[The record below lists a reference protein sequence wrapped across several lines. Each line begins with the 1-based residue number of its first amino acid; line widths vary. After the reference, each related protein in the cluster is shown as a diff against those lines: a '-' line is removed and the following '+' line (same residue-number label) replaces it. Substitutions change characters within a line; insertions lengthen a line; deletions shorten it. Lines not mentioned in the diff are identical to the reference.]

1 MAGTERAD
9 IIVPAVFSEYV
20 DNRTAEL
27 SALRQSGII
36 ATDQVIQQRMNGGG
50 HLVNI
55 PFWNDL
61 SGNDE
66 VLSDSA
72 ALTPSN
78 INAGEDI
85 AVKLFRGRAWA
96 ANDLAGWVAG
106 SDPMAAIGD
115 RVAEYWAR
123 REQSALLST
132 LTGVFATGGALAS
145 SHVLSVHA
153 TSELTGDVI
162 LDGKQLLGDAGGKLT
177 AIAMHSA
184 KYTAL
189 QKANLIVYVRDSEA
203 KLNFPTY
210 LGYRVIIDDAC
221 PVETI
226 VGTPNYNAYTSY
238 LFGVGAIAGASMTM
252 EADKAVETDRD
263 SLAGDD
269 ILITRRT
276 FIMHARGVKY
286 NSATVNPDNGVLSTA
301 ASWAKVYDD
310 KNIRVVKLV
319 TK

>member
-1 MAGTERAD
+1 MAGTKLSD

-36 ATDQVIQQRMNGGG
+36 ATDKVIQQRMNGGG

-203 KLNFPTY
+203 KL
-210 LGYRVIIDDAC
+210 LQ
-221 PVETI
+221 
-226 VGTPNYNAYTSY
+226 
-238 LFGVGAIAGASMTM
+238 
-252 EADKAVETDRD
+252 
-263 SLAGDD
+263 
-269 ILITRRT
+269 
-276 FIMHARGVKY
+276 
-286 NSATVNPDNGVLSTA
+286 
-301 ASWAKVYDD
+301 
-310 KNIRVVKLV
+310 
-319 TK
+319 